1 MIQRLALYATAGL
14 VLSALGLHTNDE
26 LFWCVMGLLWAAE
39 FLARREG
46 YDQAVAECEQV
57 LDKARDTLDRAE
69 QLTNKHNQDTDRA

>member
-39 FLARREG
+39 YLARQDG
-46 YDQAVAECEQV
+46 YRQAVAECEQV
-57 LDKARDTLDRAE
+57 LDRAQATLDRAE

>member
-14 VLSALGLHTNDE
+14 ALSVLGLHTNDE

-39 FLARREG
+39 ALARHDG
-46 YDQAVAECEQV
+46 YNQAVADCEQV
-57 LDKARDTLDRAE
+57 LDRAQATLDRAE